1 MATKVLNLNFNSHRN
16 TMSTKSMH
24 FLKNFFITI
33 SIVNFSMNGIL
44 AQSDETQH
52 TPWKL
57 DGAQERIKTIR
68 KGDAVL
74 SFVFDEV
81 VPSGEIGTIDIK
93 LNSHAFNFGVSMTQ
107 VNAFAGTPYFEAY
120 HQRVEELF
128 NFVTVGFYWV
138 AYDERRDL
146 SNFKKRMRKTIDW
159 AQANNIKIKGHPLL
173 WHESLPKWVI
183 DSKDPEKLEPSIF
196 SRIENLITT
205 YPEIAYWDVY
215 NEPVAPFKEH
225 VTPNGVSRWIKY
237 KGGIYPAM
245 QSLYDFVNNVDAS
258 KKYTNNHYHPNDP
271 AFLALNEFFVT
282 NNVKYDAIGMQAHMQ
297 TNDNVLSEEELLAQV
312 EKFAFLKK
320 DIQFTEL
327 TVTSSKRFENWKDHQ
342 VFLEKRKE
350 ARKNGKQLNL
360 PSLPAYEDYQA
371 AYIKDF
377 YTLLFSLPQISS
389 ITFWNLTDRNAW
401 RGHAGGILDM
411 ELKPKKAFY
420 TLKDLIKNE
429 WSTQISKTIALENGL
444 NFNGFYGSYKGTLS
458 IAGKKYSFDFE
469 HSKENKEPIK
479 IML

>member
-1 MATKVLNLNFNSHRN
+1 MP
-16 TMSTKSMH
+16 TKSKH
-24 FLKNFFITI
+24 FLTSFIITF
-33 SIVNFSMNGIL
+33 SIVGLSVSSIH
-44 AQSDETQH
+44 AQSDDTQH
-52 TPWKL
+52 IPWKL
-57 DGAQERIKTIR
+57 DGAEERINTIR
-68 KGDAVL
+68 KGDAKLTFDFKGDDL
-74 SFVFDEV
+74 SKAV
-81 VPSGEIGTIDIK
+81 GTIDIK
-93 LNSHAFNFGVSMTQ
+93 LKSHAFNFGVSMTQ
-107 VNAFAGTPYFEAY
+107 VNAFVGTPYFEAY
-120 HQRVEELF
+120 HKRVEELF
-128 NFVTVGFYWV
+128 NFITVGFYWV

-196 SRIENLITT
+196 SRLEHLITT

-225 VTPNGVSRWIKY
+225 VTPNGVSRWIKH

-245 QSLYDFVNNVDAS
+245 QSLYAFVNKVDAS
-258 KKYTNNHYHPNDP
+258 KKYTNNHYHPKDP
-271 AFLALNEFFVT
+271 AFLALNEFFVK
-282 NNVKYDAIGMQAHMQ
+282 NDVKYDAIGMQAHMQ
-297 TNDNVLSEEELLAQV
+297 TNDNVLSEEELIDQV
-312 EKFAFLKK
+312 ENFAPLQKN
-320 DIQFTEL
+320 IQFTEV

-342 VFLEKRKE
+342 VFLEKRNE
-350 ARKNGKQLNL
+350 ARKKGKQLNL
-360 PSLPAYEDYQA
+360 PSLPAYETYQA

-389 ITFWNLTDRNAW
+389 ITVWNLTDRNAW

-420 TLKDLIKNE
+420 ALKDLIKKE
-429 WSTQISKTIALENGL
+429 WSTQISETVTLENGL
-444 NFNGFYGSYKGTLS
+444 NFNGFYGRYHGSFLLN
-458 IAGKKYSFDFE
+458 GKEYTFEFE

-479 IML
+479 IVL